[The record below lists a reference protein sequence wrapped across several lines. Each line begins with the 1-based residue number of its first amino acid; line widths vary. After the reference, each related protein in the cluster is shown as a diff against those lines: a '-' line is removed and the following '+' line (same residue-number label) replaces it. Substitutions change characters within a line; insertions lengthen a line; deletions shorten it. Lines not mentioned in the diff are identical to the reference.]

1 VKPLND
7 YGELRK
13 HLPTNSQ
20 KKYLCNQK
28 LDTEMKQFA
37 LIVMCSSLFLLSCRD
52 EECDK
57 NRKIRINAMVV
68 ALNQSYSDTTAVREY
83 AEKSIDAIID
93 KYGCESLKK
102 PNLPP
107 DQQKELL
114 KELEEDNKELI
125 EKLENSRR

>member
-1 VKPLND
+1 
-7 YGELRK
+7 
-13 HLPTNSQ
+13 
-20 KKYLCNQK
+20 
-28 LDTEMKQFA
+28 MKQFA

-52 EECDK
+52 EECNK

>member
-1 VKPLND
+1 M
-7 YGELRK
+7 
-13 HLPTNSQ
+13 
-20 KKYLCNQK
+20 KK
-28 LDTEMKQFA
+28 FA
-37 LIVMCSSLFLLSCRD
+37 VIVFLASIFLLSCRD

-57 NRKIRINAMVV
+57 NRKIRINAMVD
-68 ALNQSYSDTTAVREY
+68 ALNHSYSDTIAVREY

-107 DQQKELL
+107 EQQQELI
-114 KELEEDNKELI
+114 KKVEEENKELV